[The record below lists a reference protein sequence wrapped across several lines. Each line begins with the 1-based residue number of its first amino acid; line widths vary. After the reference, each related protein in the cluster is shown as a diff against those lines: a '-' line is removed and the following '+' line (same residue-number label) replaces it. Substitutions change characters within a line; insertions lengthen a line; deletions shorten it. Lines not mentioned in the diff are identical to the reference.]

1 VFDEWAA
8 MASEGGAMLQPVADR
23 LEQASHQLGQPMR
36 LAVVGQI
43 KRGKST
49 LVNALLGEE
58 IAATGQLEL
67 TFTVSEFRYAKDR
80 SVFVHFKDGSHK
92 GPLPP
97 KSLDSLTIRNPAM
110 IEELRK
116 IRTVEFTMPND
127 LLHTFHLI
135 DTPGLGSIHRVDAQ
149 NTNEFLG
156 VSAAFGDAGE
166 RAAME
171 QTLTAM
177 GRTASDVH
185 DDSKKELDLA
195 DAILYLFSRGLNE
208 GDHSVVTQFL
218 GAASGSITP
227 LRAFAVLSRCDQYW
241 PPDRDLPG
249 SPNLLTYDP
258 MVAANTIIDR
268 YLSDPG
274 VRRLFYT
281 IVPVS
286 GLVGIG
292 ACLLTDDEICWLDEL
307 RAVEP
312 NLLARRLR
320 DAARFAT
327 ETDLSGIALPG
338 AARRRLI
345 DRLGNWGTLRA
356 CGYLRDGATASQ
368 MRDHLVDDSGVTRLR
383 DLIGSHFG
391 NRASVIKLS
400 RGIQDATAEIGQ
412 CRLRFQRAGQ
422 PVPELIDLIAEQI
435 EQLRIGEHTTAAELS
450 VLSDLYN
457 DELTLSDDE
466 KAEILTVTGEH
477 GTSCAARL
485 GHPEETPLPQLAEAA
500 ARQAERWASKEQ
512 DPALNRPTLRAARTM
527 RRSYDRL
534 AYQISQDGHPPVG
547 IDES

>member
-1 VFDEWAA
+1 VFENWAT
-8 MASEGGAMLQPVADR
+8 MAGEGGDLLQPVADQLR
-23 LEQASHQLGQPMR
+23 QASHQLGQPMR

-49 LVNALLGEE
+49 LVNALLSEE
-58 IAATGQLEL
+58 VAATGQLEL
-67 TFTVSEFRYAKDR
+67 TFTVSEFRYAKER

-97 KSLDSLTIRNPAM
+97 EALDSLTVRNPA
-110 IEELRK
+110 IVDELRK

-127 LLHTFHLI
+127 LLHTFHLV
-135 DTPGLGSIHRVDAQ
+135 DTPGLGSIHLVDAQ

-156 VSAAFGDAGE
+156 VSATFGDTDE

-177 GRTASDVH
+177 GRTVTDVH

-208 GDHSVVTQFL
+208 GDHSVVSQFT
-218 GAASGSITP
+218 GAASGSVTP

-249 SPNLLTYDP
+249 SPSLVTYDP
-258 MVAANTIIDR
+258 MAAASTIIDR

-274 VRRLFYT
+274 IRRLFYT

-307 RAVEP
+307 RAVETD
-312 NLLARRLR
+312 LLARRLR

-327 ETDLSGIALPG
+327 EAALSGIALPV

-356 CGYLRDGATASQ
+356 CGYLRDGLTPAQ
-368 MRDHLVDDSGVTRLR
+368 MRDRLVDDSGVARLR
-383 DLIGSHFG
+383 DLIASHFG
-391 NRASVIKLS
+391 NRAAVIKLS
-400 RGIQDATAEIGQ
+400 RGIQDATAAIGQ
-412 CRLRFQRAGQ
+412 CRLTFQQAGQ
-422 PVPELIDLIAEQI
+422 PVPEVVDLIAERI
-435 EQLRIGEHTTAAELS
+435 EQLRLSEHGTAAELS

-457 DELTLSDDE
+457 DELTLRDDE
-466 KAEILTVTGEH
+466 LAEILTVTGEY
-477 GTSCAARL
+477 GATWAARL
-485 GHPEETPLPQLAEAA
+485 SLPEDTPLPQLVEAA
-500 ARQAERWASKEQ
+500 DRHAERWASKEQ
-512 DPALNRPTLRAARTM
+512 DPTLNRPTLSAARTM

-534 AYQISQDGHPPVG
+534 AYQISRAGDPAAGTDG
-547 IDES
+547 S